1 APHRG
6 QRVGAEDE
14 PGAGPRRWDARVGG
28 RDRGKGREDRPS
40 RRAGNRGPVDQDRR
54 ARRGSAEGRRQ
65 VLRQG
70 RLMRRA
76 FWVSLGL
83 GAGATGAIVASRW
96 AKRKAKQVAPATIA
110 REAKGGLLEF
120 SKLVS
125 DSIAE
130 G

>member
-1 APHRG
+1 
-6 QRVGAEDE
+6 
-14 PGAGPRRWDARVGG
+14 
-28 RDRGKGREDRPS
+28 
-40 RRAGNRGPVDQDRR
+40 
-54 ARRGSAEGRRQ
+54 
-65 VLRQG
+65 
-70 RLMRRA
+70 MRRA

-130 G
+130 GKVAMAEREQELRAGSNGNSRTNERDSKVR